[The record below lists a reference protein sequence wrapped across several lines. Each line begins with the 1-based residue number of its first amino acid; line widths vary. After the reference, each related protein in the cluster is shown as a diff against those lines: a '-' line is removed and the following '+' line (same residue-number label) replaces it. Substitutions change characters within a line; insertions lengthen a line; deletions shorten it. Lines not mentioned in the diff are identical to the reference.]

1 MKKYFSVAL
10 RLTVITLCL
19 SLFIPFSIQASTK
32 MPSFSLES
40 IQEGGLVS
48 SEQLE
53 NKALFLAFFA
63 TWCPPCRVETPSLV
77 KLQDKFSDRGF
88 SVIGMS
94 MDLGKKK
101 EVVKFIE
108 EFSINYPVLMTDRE
122 VIQEFGGVYTI
133 PTAFL
138 IDKKGNVVK
147 MYTGVV
153 SYATLVKDIRSIL
166 E

>member
-1 MKKYFSVAL
+1 MKNNFSVVL
-10 RLTVITLCL
+10 RLATVILCL
-19 SLFIPFSIQASTK
+19 SFLQPLTTQASTK
-32 MPSFSLES
+32 MPPFSLES
-40 IQEGGLVS
+40 VQDGGLVA
-48 SEQLE
+48 SEKFE

-77 KLQDKFSDRGF
+77 KLQDKFSEKDF

-94 MDLGKKK
+94 MDIGKKE

-108 EFSINYPVLMTDRE
+108 EYSINYPVLMADRE
-122 VIQEFGGVYTI
+122 VVQEFGGVYTI

-138 IDKKGNVVK
+138 IDKEGNVVK

-153 SYATLVKDIRSIL
+153 SYATLVKDIKSVL

>member
-1 MKKYFSVAL
+1 MKNYFPVVMQLTAL
-10 RLTVITLCL
+10 TLCL
-19 SLFIPFSIQASTK
+19 SLFIPLTTQASTK
-32 MPSFSLES
+32 MPTFSLES
-40 IQEGGLVS
+40 IQDGGLVA
-48 SEQLE
+48 SEQFE

-77 KLQDKFSDRGF
+77 KLQDKFSDMGF

-94 MDLGKKK
+94 MDTGKKK

-108 EFSINYPVLMTDRE
+108 EYSINYPVLMADRE
-122 VIQEFGGVYTI
+122 IIQEFGGVYTI

-138 IDKKGNVVK
+138 IDKKGSVVK

-153 SYATLVKDIRSIL
+153 SYATLVKDISSVL